1 MLVTVVLALVIL
13 AQVTTQLFN
22 GLELKLYD
30 VASTRTARQPSDRIA
45 VIAIDDTS
53 IANIGRWPWPR
64 EVHAQLI
71 DRLSQAGAKT
81 IAHTAFFFEPQSDRG
96 LSSLRALREQV
107 QAAPAEPGLAD
118 LGPGARA
125 HLLGFIGQA
134 EQTLDSDQQLAQSIQ
149 RSGRVILPSLFTL
162 GEPQG
167 PPDQPLPAF
176 ARQQALADGATLG
189 LPASASQQPLP
200 ALGAAARAVAHLNPS
215 VDTDG
220 AVRDEPL
227 LVRFDG
233 VAVPSMALA
242 VAAHSLNLGPSDLR
256 VLPAEGLMMGNT
268 RIATD
273 PLGRVLPQYYPERDG
288 RAPFPT
294 DAFYDVLAGKIPA
307 GKYAGKVVI
316 IGATAAG
323 VGTLFNTPVSPALS
337 PAAIVAHTTSSI
349 LQNHFITQPVWG
361 GALVLGVIALIA
373 AYLMAVLPRLSAGVG
388 AGVSAALLLGL
399 LVAEVGLLSRGAI
412 WVQLVFPMA
421 LLLIGHLALVTR
433 RFGVT
438 ESGQRETRA
447 ESAETNR
454 MMGLALQGQGQ
465 LDMAFDRLRRVPY
478 SEALMDNLKH
488 LALDFERKRQ
498 FNKAEAV
505 YEHMARLD
513 AADPDVKTRLK
524 RARHLSETVVLGA
537 GASHPGGSL
546 LLTDTGGGVE
556 KPMLGRY
563 QVDKEL
569 GKGAMGVVYR
579 GRDPKIGRTVAI
591 KTLALS
597 AEFEGADLQD
607 ARERFFRE
615 AETAGR
621 LQHPHIV
628 TIYDAGEEHDL
639 AYIAMEYL
647 RGRDLVEHA
656 RAGHLLPVATVLSI
670 GERVAQA
677 LDYAHR
683 HQVVHRDIKPGN
695 IMYDP
700 ASDTVKVTDFGIAR
714 ITDATRTKTGM
725 VFGTPSFMSPEQLAG
740 QRVDG
745 RADIYALG
753 VTLYQL
759 LTGSLPFQAESLAAL
774 MYQIANQPAPDVR
787 TVRPDLPVA
796 LSDLLHRCLAKQP
809 AERCADA
816 GNLARELRS
825 LIGAAKSLSDNVSE
839 LNDNQV
845 TATPAFP
852 PTQALSPRPPDPV
865 EMPVDAEPSALTD
878 EPSHDDGP
886 RLSTL
891 HPHHD
896 L

>member
-1 MLVTVVLALVIL
+1 MLVAVVMALVVLL
-13 AQVTTQLFN
+13 QVSTSLFN

-30 VASTRTARQPSDRIA
+30 AASTTSVRPPSDRIA

-71 DRLSQAGAKT
+71 DRLTEAGAKT
-81 IAHTAFFFEPQSDRG
+81 IAHTAFFFEPQTDRG
-96 LSSLRALREQV
+96 LTSLLALREQV
-107 QAAPAEPGLAD
+107 QATPPASSLSD
-118 LGPGARA
+118 LGPGARS
-125 HLLGFIGQA
+125 HLLGFLDQA
-134 EQTLDSDQQLAQSIQ
+134 EKTLDSDRQLATAIE
-149 RSGRVILPSLFTL
+149 RSGRVILPSYFTL
-162 GEPQG
+162 GEPLG

-176 ARQQALADGATLG
+176 ARAQALSDGGSLG
-189 LPASASQQPLP
+189 LPATASQQPLP
-200 ALGAAARAVAHLNPS
+200 ALGNAARAVAHLNPS

-220 AVRDEPL
+220 AVRDEAL

-242 VAAHSLNLGPSDLR
+242 VAAHSLNLGATDLR
-256 VLPAEGLMMGNT
+256 VLPDQGLMMGNT

-273 PLGRVLPQYYPERDG
+273 ALSRVLPQFYPDRDG
-288 RAPFPT
+288 RPPFPT
-294 DAFYDVLAGKIPA
+294 DAFYDVWAGKIPA
-307 GKYAGKVVI
+307 SKYAGKVVI

-323 VGTLFNTPVSPALS
+323 VGTQFNTPVSPALS

-349 LQNHFITQPVWG
+349 LQNHFIAQPVWA
-361 GALVLGVIALIA
+361 GALVLGLIVLIG
-373 AYLMAVLPRLSAGVG
+373 AYLMVVLPRLSATAG
-388 AGVSAALLLGL
+388 AAATAVLLMGLLGTETL
-399 LVAEVGLLSRGAI
+399 LLSRAAI

-433 RFGVT
+433 RFGIT
-438 ESGQRETRA
+438 ESSQRQA
-447 ESAETNR
+447 SDESAETNR

-465 LDMAFDRLRRVPY
+465 LDMAFDRLRRVPH

-513 AADPDVKTRLK
+513 AADPDVKSRLQ

-537 GASHPGGSL
+537 SGAHPGGSL
-546 LLTDTGGGVE
+546 LLTGGGVE

-563 QVDKEL
+563 QVDREL
-569 GKGAMGVVYR
+569 GKGAMGVVYQ
-579 GRDPKIGRTVAI
+579 GRDPKIGRVVAI

-639 AYIAMEYL
+639 AYIAMEFL
-647 RGRDLVEHA
+647 RGRDLVPHT
-656 RAGHLLPVATVLSI
+656 RPGDLLPVAKVLAI

-700 ASDTVKVTDFGIAR
+700 EADVVKVTDFGIAR
-714 ITDATRTKTGM
+714 ITDASRTKTGM
-725 VFGTPSFMSPEQLAG
+725 VFGTPSFMSPEQLSG

-745 RADIYALG
+745 QADVYALG

-759 LTGSLPFQAESLAAL
+759 LTGSLPFQAESLSAL
-774 MYQIANQPAPDVR
+774 MYQIANQPAPDAR
-787 TVRPDLPVA
+787 TLRPDLPAA
-796 LSDLLHRCLAKQP
+796 LADVLQRCMAKQP
-809 AERCADA
+809 ALRCANA
-816 GNLARELRS
+816 AQLAQDLRAILDLTDKPTDVVGKLDDNRVS
-825 LIGAAKSLSDNVSE
+825 SSAAF
-839 LNDNQV
+839 
-845 TATPAFP
+845 A
-852 PTQALSPRPPDPV
+852 PTQALHTNIPDPV
-865 EMPVDAEPSALTD
+865 ERSAQAATG
-878 EPSHDDGP
+878 EVGTTAPQ
-886 RLSTL
+886 R
-891 HPHHD
+891 
-896 L
+896 

>member
-1 MLVTVVLALVIL
+1 MSDAMLVIAVLALVVL

-45 VIAIDDTS
+45 IIAIDDTS

-71 DRLSQAGAKT
+71 DLLTQAGAKT
-81 IAHTAFFFEPQSDRG
+81 IAHTAFFFEPQTDRG
-96 LSSLRALREQV
+96 LGSLRALRDEV
-107 QAAPAEPGLAD
+107 QAVPAAPGLGD

-125 HLLGFIGQA
+125 HLLGFIAQA
-134 EQTLDSDQQLAQSIQ
+134 EETLDSDRQLAQSME

-167 PPDQPLPAF
+167 PPDQPLPDF
-176 ARQQALADGATLG
+176 ARRQSLPDGVSLG
-189 LPASASQQPLP
+189 LPATASQQPLP
-200 ALGAAARAVAHLNPS
+200 ALGAAALAVAHLNPS

-220 AVRDEPL
+220 AVRDEAL

-242 VAAHSLNLGPSDLR
+242 LAAHSLNLGPSDLQ
-256 VLPAEGLMMGNT
+256 VLPGEGVMMGKT

-273 PLGRVLPQYYPERDG
+273 ELGRVLPQFYPERDG
-288 RAPFPT
+288 RPPFSA
-294 DAFYDVLAGKIPA
+294 DSFYDVLAGKIPA
-307 GKYAGKVVI
+307 SKYAGKLVI

-323 VGTLFNTPVSPALS
+323 VGTLFNTPVSPTMS

-349 LQNHFITQPVWG
+349 LQNHFIAQPVWG

-373 AYLMAVLPRLSAGVG
+373 AYLMAVLPRLSASAG
-388 AGVSAALLLGL
+388 AGVSAALLLAL
-399 LVAEVGLLSRGAI
+399 LFTEVSLLSRSAI

-438 ESGQRETRA
+438 ESGQRQTQA

-465 LDMAFDRLRRVPY
+465 LDMAYDRLRRVPH

-513 AADPDVKTRLK
+513 AADPDVKSRLQ
-524 RARHLSETVVLGA
+524 RARHLSGTVVLGS

-546 LLTDTGGGVE
+546 LLAGSGVE

-569 GKGAMGVVYR
+569 GKGAMGVVYQ
-579 GRDPKIGRTVAI
+579 GRDPKIGRVVAI

-639 AYIAMEYL
+639 AFIAMEFL
-647 RGRDLVEHA
+647 RGRDLVEYA
-656 RAGHLLPVATVLSI
+656 RAGHLLPLPTVLSI

-695 IMYDP
+695 IMFDP

-714 ITDATRTKTGM
+714 ITDANRTKTGM

-753 VTLYQL
+753 VTLFQL
-759 LTGSLPFQAESLAAL
+759 LTGSLPFQADSLAAL
-774 MYQIANQPAPDVR
+774 MYQIANEPAPDVCSL
-787 TVRPDLPVA
+787 RPDLPKA
-796 LSDLLHRCLAKQP
+796 LSALVSHCLAKSP
-809 AERCADA
+809 VDRCANA
-816 GNLARELRS
+816 AQLAKELRA
-825 LIGAAKSLSDNVSE
+825 LILASDGLSDTVSE
-839 LNDNQV
+839 LNDNRGL
-845 TATPAFP
+845 ATVAFE
-852 PTQALSPRPPDPV
+852 PTQALSSRLPDPV
-865 EMPVDAEPSALTD
+865 EMPVNAAPSALAA
-878 EPSHDDGP
+878 EPPP
-886 RLSTL
+886 R
-891 HPHHD
+891 
-896 L
+896 

>member
-1 MLVTVVLALVIL
+1 MSDAVLVIAVMALVVL

-45 VIAIDDTS
+45 IIAIDDTS

-71 DRLSQAGAKT
+71 DQLTQAGAKT
-81 IAHTAFFFEPQSDRG
+81 IAHTAFFFEPQTDRG
-96 LSSLRALREQV
+96 LSSLRALRDQV
-107 QAAPAEPGLAD
+107 QATPTTPGLDD

-134 EQTLDSDQQLAQSIQ
+134 EQTLDSDRQLAQSIE

-167 PPDQPLPAF
+167 PPDQPLPDF
-176 ARQQALADGATLG
+176 ARRQSLPDGVSLG
-189 LPASASQQPLP
+189 LPATASQQPLP
-200 ALGAAARAVAHLNPS
+200 ALGAAALAVAHLNPS

-242 VAAHSLNLGPSDLR
+242 LAAHSLNLGPSDLQ
-256 VLPAEGLMMGNT
+256 VLPGGGVMMGKT

-273 PLGRVLPQYYPERDG
+273 ELGRVLPQFYPERDG
-288 RAPFPT
+288 RPPFSA
-294 DAFYDVLAGKIPA
+294 DSFYDVLAGKIPA
-307 GKYAGKVVI
+307 SKYAGKLVI

-323 VGTLFNTPVSPALS
+323 VGTLFNTPVSPTMS

-349 LQNHFITQPVWG
+349 LQNHFIAQPVWG

-399 LVAEVGLLSRGAI
+399 LLTEFSLLSQGAI

-438 ESGQRETRA
+438 ESGQRQTQA

-465 LDMAFDRLRRVPY
+465 LDMAFDRLRRVPH

-513 AADPDVKTRLK
+513 AADPDVKSRLQ

-537 GASHPGGSL
+537 GASHPGGTL
-546 LLTDTGGGVE
+546 LLNGSGVE

-563 QVDKEL
+563 QIDKEL
-569 GKGAMGVVYR
+569 GKGAMGVVYQ
-579 GRDPKIGRTVAI
+579 GRDPKIGRVVAI

-597 AEFEGADLQD
+597 AEFEGAELQD

-639 AYIAMEYL
+639 AFIAMEYL

-695 IMYDP
+695 IMFDP

-714 ITDATRTKTGM
+714 ITDANRTKTGM

-753 VTLYQL
+753 VTLFQL
-759 LTGSLPFQAESLAAL
+759 LTGSLPFQADSLAAL
-774 MYQIANQPAPDVR
+774 MYQIANEPAPDVR
-787 TVRPDLPVA
+787 SLRPDLPAA
-796 LSDLLHRCLAKQP
+796 LTALLSRCLAKSP
-809 AERCADA
+809 AERCANA
-816 GNLARELRS
+816 AELASDLRA
-825 LIGAAKSLSDNVSE
+825 LIVVSDLVSDTVSE
-839 LNDNQV
+839 LNDNRGS
-845 TATPAFP
+845 ATVAFAR
-852 PTQALSPRPPDPV
+852 TQALSPRLPDPV
-865 EMPVDAEPSALTD
+865 EMPVNVAPSARAAEP
-878 EPSHDDGP
+878 PP
-886 RLSTL
+886 R
-891 HPHHD
+891 
-896 L
+896 